1 MRGDR
6 VCFWKTP
13 KIPTPS
19 VTARE
24 LTPSTEA
31 TEPNSPVYGGTDM
44 WKQKRR
50 GSQALQIRRGTESM
64 NNNRVSVNGTGGWSI

>member
-1 MRGDR
+1 ML
-6 VCFWKTP
+6 CLWKIP
-13 KIPTPS
+13 KIPTPY

-31 TEPNSPVYGGTDM
+31 TDPNSPVYGGTDM

-50 GSQALQIRRGTESM
+50 GSQALQIRRGTS
-64 NNNRVSVNGTGGWSI
+64 NTNNRVSVNDTGGWSI

>member
-1 MRGDR
+1 M
-6 VCFWKTP
+6 CLWKTP

-24 LTPSTEA
+24 LTPSTTA
-31 TEPNSPVYGGTDM
+31 TDPNSPVYGGTDA

-50 GSQALQIRRGTESM
+50 GSQALQIRRGTDNM
-64 NNNRVSVNGTGGWSI
+64 NNRVSVNDTGGWSI

>member
-6 VCFWKTP
+6 VCLWKTP

-31 TEPNSPVYGGTDM
+31 AAPNSPIYGGTDA

-50 GSQALQIRRGTESM
+50 GSQALQIRRGDTGMS
-64 NNNRVSVNGTGGWSI
+64 NRVSVNDTGGWSI

>member
-1 MRGDR
+1 M
-6 VCFWKTP
+6 CLWKTP
-13 KIPTPS
+13 KISQPS

-31 TEPNSPVYGGTDM
+31 DTPNSPIYGGSDA

-50 GSQALQIRRGTESM
+50 GAQALQISRGTNS
-64 NNNRVSVNGTGGWSI
+64 NNRVNVNDTGGWSI

>member
-1 MRGDR
+1 M
-6 VCFWKTP
+6 CFWKTP

-24 LTPSTEA
+24 LIPSTES
-31 TEPNSPVYGGTDM
+31 TDPNSPIYGGADA

-64 NNNRVSVNGTGGWSI
+64 NNRVSVNDTGRWSI

>member
-1 MRGDR
+1 MRGDM
-6 VCFWKTP
+6 VCLWKTP

-31 TEPNSPVYGGTDM
+31 ATPNSPMYGGTDA

-50 GSQALQIRRGTESM
+50 GSLALQISRGTSNM
-64 NNNRVSVNGTGGWSI
+64 NNRVSVNDTGGWSI

>member
-1 MRGDR
+1 M
-6 VCFWKTP
+6 CLWKTP

-31 TEPNSPVYGGTDM
+31 TDPNSPVYGGTAM

-64 NNNRVSVNGTGGWSI
+64 NNNRVSVNDTGGWSI

>member
-6 VCFWKTP
+6 VCLWKTP
-13 KIPTPS
+13 KISTPS

-31 TEPNSPVYGGTDM
+31 AAPNSPIYGGTDA

-50 GSQALQIRRGTESM
+50 GSQALQIRRGDTGM
-64 NNNRVSVNGTGGWSI
+64 NNRVSVNDTGGWSI

>member
-6 VCFWKTP
+6 VCLWKTP

-31 TEPNSPVYGGTDM
+31 ATPNSPMYGGTDA

-50 GSQALQIRRGTESM
+50 GSLALQISRGTSNM
-64 NNNRVSVNGTGGWSI
+64 NNRVSVNDTGGWSI

>member
-1 MRGDR
+1 M
-6 VCFWKTP
+6 VCLWKTP

-31 TEPNSPVYGGTDM
+31 TDPNSPVYGGTDA

-50 GSQALQIRRGTESM
+50 GAQALQIRRGTDNM
-64 NNNRVSVNGTGGWSI
+64 NNRVSVKDTGGWNI

>member
-1 MRGDR
+1 MIGDM
-6 VCFWKTP
+6 VCLWKTP

-31 TEPNSPVYGGTDM
+31 AEPNSPVYGGTDA

-50 GSQALQIRRGTESM
+50 GSQALQISRGTSNM
-64 NNNRVSVNGTGGWSI
+64 NNRVSVNDTGGWSI

>member
-1 MRGDR
+1 MRGDM
-6 VCFWKTP
+6 VCLWKTP

-31 TEPNSPVYGGTDM
+31 AEPNSPIYGGTDA

-50 GSQALQIRRGTESM
+50 GSQALQISRVTSNM
-64 NNNRVSVNGTGGWSI
+64 NNRVSVNDTGGWTI

>member
-1 MRGDR
+1 M
-6 VCFWKTP
+6 CLWKTP
-13 KIPTPS
+13 KIPMPS

-31 TEPNSPVYGGTDM
+31 ATPNSPMYGGTDA

-50 GSQALQIRRGTESM
+50 GSQALQIRRGTDNM
-64 NNNRVSVNGTGGWSI
+64 NNRVSVNDTGGWSI

>member
-1 MRGDR
+1 M

-31 TEPNSPVYGGTDM
+31 TDPNSPVYGGTDA
-44 WKQKRR
+44 WKQKKR
-50 GSQALQIRRGTESM
+50 GSQALQISRGT
-64 NNNRVSVNGTGGWSI
+64 NTNNRVSVNDTGRWSL

>member
-1 MRGDR
+1 M

-31 TEPNSPVYGGTDM
+31 TDPNSPVYGGTDA

-50 GSQALQIRRGTESM
+50 GSQALQIRRGDTGM
-64 NNNRVSVNGTGGWSI
+64 NNRVSVNDTGGWSI

>member
-13 KIPTPS
+13 KIHMPT
-19 VTARE
+19 VTARD

-31 TEPNSPVYGGTDM
+31 KDPNSPVYGGTDA

-50 GSQALQIRRGTESM
+50 GSQALQIRRGDTGM
-64 NNNRVSVNGTGGWSI
+64 NNRVSVNDTGGWSI

>member
-1 MRGDR
+1 M
-6 VCFWKTP
+6 CFWKTP

-24 LTPSTEA
+24 LTPSTES
-31 TEPNSPVYGGTDM
+31 TDPNSPIYGGADA

-64 NNNRVSVNGTGGWSI
+64 NNRVSVNDTGRWSI

>member
-1 MRGDR
+1 MRGEM

-31 TEPNSPVYGGTDM
+31 ADPNSPIYGGTDA

-50 GSQALQIRRGTESM
+50 GAQALQIRRGDTGM
-64 NNNRVSVNGTGGWSI
+64 NNRVSVNDTGGWSI

>member
-6 VCFWKTP
+6 VCLWKTP

-31 TEPNSPVYGGTDM
+31 AEPNSPVYGGTDA

-50 GSQALQIRRGTESM
+50 GSQALQIKRGITNS
-64 NNNRVSVNGTGGWSI
+64 NNRVNVNDTGGWSI